1 MAAPNSVRLYLVI
14 KDAALNFPSSYDFLE
29 KFGIEPVE
37 EDESIN
43 LFRYIKSSQSGEVE
57 IDISF
62 SEIMKSFQITLR
74 ISGREISTVSS
85 ESVRSIKFFSDN
97 SGDGLHVIFDINKAV
112 SEVRVVF
119 EPDISFRWWTLSNA

>member
-29 KFGIEPVE
+29 KFGIEAVE

>member
-1 MAAPNSVRLYLVI
+1 M
-14 KDAALNFPSSYDFLE
+14 NFPSSYDFLE

-43 LFRYIKSSQSGEVE
+43 LFRYIKNSQSGEVE

-85 ESVRSIKFFSDN
+85 ESVRSIKFFSDD
-97 SGDGLHVIFDINKAV
+97 SGEGLHVIFDINKAV

-119 EPDISFRWWTLSNA
+119 ELDISFRWWTLSNA